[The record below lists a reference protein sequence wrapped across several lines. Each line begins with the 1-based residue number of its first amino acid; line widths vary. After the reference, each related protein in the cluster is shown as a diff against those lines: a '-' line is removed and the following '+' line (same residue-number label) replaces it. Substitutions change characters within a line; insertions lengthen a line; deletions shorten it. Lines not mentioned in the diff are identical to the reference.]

1 MATQTKIRAD
11 LSKLE
16 SLLKEIGG
24 EFVARVGVI
33 GSAAGEVHDT
43 ESGLT
48 NAEIGLINE
57 FGSSTNNIP
66 PRSFLRMP
74 LETQQDKLMDVLD
87 TGSVKESIES
97 GDIKQV
103 YKTLG
108 IAAEQIVKDAFL
120 TGGFGNWKAN
130 APITIH
136 GGWMSNKNGKS
147 FYVKGKGTDKPLI
160 DTGALMRSISSDV
173 VKRSDL

>member
-1 MATQTKIRAD
+1 MAEQTRIKSD
-11 LSKLE
+11 LSQLE
-16 SLLKEIGG
+16 NLLKQVGG

-33 GSAAGEVHDT
+33 GSAAGEVHDS
-43 ESGLT
+43 ESGMT
-48 NAEIGLINE
+48 NATLGLIHE
-57 FGSSTNNIP
+57 FGSESNNIP
-66 PRSFLRMP
+66 ARSFLRMP
-74 LETQQDKLMDVLD
+74 LEAQQDKLMQTLD

-108 IAAEQIVKDAFL
+108 IAAEQIVKDAFM
-120 TGGFGNWKAN
+120 TGGYGNWKAN

>member
-1 MATQTKIRAD
+1 MAEQTKIRAD
-11 LSKLE
+11 LSGLE
-16 SLLKEIGG
+16 SLLKGLGGDYYARIG
-24 EFVARVGVI
+24 I
-33 GSAAGEVHDT
+33 LGSDAGEIHDT

-48 NAEIGLINE
+48 NSEIGLINE
-57 FGSSTNNIP
+57 FGSESNNIP
-66 PRSFLRMP
+66 ARSFLRMP

-136 GGWMSNKNGKS
+136 GGWMTSKSGKS
-147 FYVKGKGTDKPLI
+147 FHVKGKGTDKPLI